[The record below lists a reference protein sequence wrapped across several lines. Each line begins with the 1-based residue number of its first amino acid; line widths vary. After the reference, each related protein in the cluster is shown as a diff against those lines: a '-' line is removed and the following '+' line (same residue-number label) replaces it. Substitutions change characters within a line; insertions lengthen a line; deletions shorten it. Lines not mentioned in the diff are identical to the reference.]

1 MCVTHRQTFR
11 AQCGRGPLLKNWQHD
26 VAPVMCAYK
35 KVTCEIQVWGMAAKV
50 ENFMQGYEL
59 DLFHKASRNTVCWM
73 DEWHGL
79 TMEELRLFE
88 ADVQRRINLITL
100 IKQGLEEGIKL
111 AHLPPLRAADYK
123 ERVSTVDSVHGSWT
137 RERINTWS
145 GATRADTGQT
155 SPSCRTSSPPRT
167 REAHAAPTPS
177 VAARGERQ
185 QLVERPVAAMPIA
198 AAAPG
203 PRGAG
208 SQGTLLLE
216 GKGQGVGGVAGEADE
231 ESDVE
236 HAAGVPFAT
245 YERDGQGLP
254 VWPRSSASKSDRKGE
269 REWKEKARP
278 QTHGLSPSMGPCEIS
293 RGEESANQ
301 RVRVVESED
310 WKEPEKVL
318 SPYGP
323 PCGTKELSPY
333 GPPSSPAKMR
343 PHEPQGGDR
352 DAQSSDDGN
361 GKVGGETESLRG
373 QRTGEA
379 NSARA
384 SDGHRHP
391 TIAQLAQHCG
401 GALTEKEVGTHAGN
415 RTGNGTETALGP
427 SWVRRG
433 SESKS
438 AHAVASGNGN
448 GRLASCAAS
457 CATSCGGAGMA
468 VRWRT
473 NQRSPRGLERVC
485 CMSGC
490 GKVRME
496 DRVFRVVVPSKQA
509 PASRGRAAHCRACL
523 SPLSPAFWRSGLD
536 TPLPAPN

>member
-1 MCVTHRQTFR
+1 
-11 AQCGRGPLLKNWQHD
+11 
-26 VAPVMCAYK
+26 
-35 KVTCEIQVWGMAAKV
+35 
-50 ENFMQGYEL
+50 
-59 DLFHKASRNTVCWM
+59 
-73 DEWHGL
+73 
-79 TMEELRLFE
+79 
-88 ADVQRRINLITL
+88 VQRRINLITR

-137 RERINTWS
+137 RERIDTWS

-167 REAHAAPTPS
+167 REAHAATPS

-185 QLVERPVAAMPIA
+185 QRLEAHVAAMPSA

-216 GKGQGVGGVAGEADE
+216 GKGQGGGGVAGEADE
-231 ESDVE
+231 ESDAE

-269 REWKEKARP
+269 REREERARP

-293 RGEESANQ
+293 GSEERANQ

-310 WKEPEKVL
+310 WKKREERQ
-318 SPYGP
+318 
-323 PCGTKELSPY
+323 KELSPY
-333 GPPSSPAKMR
+333 GPPSSPAKVR

-361 GKVGGETESLRG
+361 GKVGGETESRRG

-379 NSARA
+379 TSAHA
-384 SDGHRHP
+384 SDVHRHP
-391 TIAQLAQHCG
+391 PIAQLAQHSV
-401 GALTEKEVGTHAGN
+401 GALTEKEVGTHAKNGN
-415 RTGNGTETALGP
+415 RTGKGTATAPGP

-457 CATSCGGAGMA
+457 CAGGAGMA

-496 DRVFRVVVPSKQA
+496 DRVFRVVVPSTMA
-509 PASRGRAAHCRACL
+509 PASRGRAAHCRAAL
-523 SPLSPAFWRSGLD
+523 RIDARAYPHAPLRSGALDLPPLSTCAQLSNDQRQVGMYTYHDLGGEDVVCSVECKLALLHSRCAPWLGGTKTASLPDGWEQRTSLD
-536 TPLPAPN
+536 GRIFYLDHNTCTSHWSVPT